1 MRRSCDSI
9 VMYAV
14 TSRQHAITIHC
25 LVTLCVSEEIEQ
37 RSLPSP
43 CGVLLGIADAGDLAH
58 SSHHH
63 PQSVVARQD
72 LHSAAHGDALQ
83 ADAVHLHQ
91 LVADSQPGVCCS
103 RRRPS
108 DKNTWSAFTLL
119 PVLPAELSSS
129 TLLTNM
135 PSPCSEPPRTLKPR
149 RPSGLLLTVSVWMSS
164 LSSPP
169 ANTGVKNTFLITALC
184 VLKYHS
190 CFKSNY

>member
-9 VMYAV
+9 MMYAV
-14 TSRQHAITIHC
+14 TYRQHALTIPRDC
-25 LVTLCVSEEIEQ
+25 LVILCISEEIVQ

-91 LVADSQPGVCCS
+91 LVAYSQPGVCCS

-108 DKNTWSAFTLL
+108 GKNTWSAFANFTH
-119 PVLPAELSSS
+119 
-129 TLLTNM
+129 LT
-135 PSPCSEPPRTLKPR
+135 C
-149 RPSGLLLTVSVWMSS
+149 
-164 LSSPP
+164 
-169 ANTGVKNTFLITALC
+169 
-184 VLKYHS
+184 
-190 CFKSNY
+190 